1 MNTHQPIL
9 LTTTKIIPN
18 VFVLRIQTMNPND
31 PMPNNQLECAPL
43 FGTVLLLHNR
53 WKTFTSSSV
62 FSSSSFSTGAT
73 GGFKG
78 VTTSS
83 AMIESSPTLTKIKWV
98 VKIIWYLHSER
109 VDAFYLTN

>member
-9 LTTTKIIPN
+9 LTTIIVIPN
-18 VFVLRIQTMNPND
+18 VFVLRIQAMNLDD

-43 FGTVLLLHNR
+43 FGTVLLLHDG

-73 GGFKG
+73 GGFKCCEYLLD
-78 VTTSS
+78 TF
-83 AMIESSPTLTKIKWV
+83 ITKVCTHIKPGWKWNYYV
-98 VKIIWYLHSER
+98 V
-109 VDAFYLTN
+109 VV

>member
-9 LTTTKIIPN
+9 LTTTIVIPN
-18 VFVLRIQTMNPND
+18 VFVLRIQAMNLDD

-43 FGTVLLLHNR
+43 FGTVLLLHDG

-83 AMIESSPTLTKIKWV
+83 AMIESSLALTKIKWV
-98 VKIIWYLHSER
+98 VGIILYLHLEG

>member
-1 MNTHQPIL
+1 MNIHQPIL
-9 LTTTKIIPN
+9 LTTTIIIPN
-18 VFVLRIQTMNPND
+18 VFVLRIQAMNLDD
-31 PMPNNQLECAPL
+31 PVSNNQLECAPL
-43 FGTVLLLHNR
+43 FGTVLLLHDG

-83 AMIESSPTLTKIKWV
+83 AMIESSPALTKIKWV
-98 VKIIWYLHSER
+98 VGIILYLHSEG